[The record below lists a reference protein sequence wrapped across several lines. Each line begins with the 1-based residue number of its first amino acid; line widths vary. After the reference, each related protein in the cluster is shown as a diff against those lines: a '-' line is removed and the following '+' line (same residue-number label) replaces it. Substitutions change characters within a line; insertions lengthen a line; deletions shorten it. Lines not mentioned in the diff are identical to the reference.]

1 MRRLILLFT
10 ILVASTTTFSQELN
24 CTVTIDAE
32 QTGQP
37 NQQVFRTLQQ
47 QLTDF
52 LNNTKW
58 TDKVY
63 KNQERIDC
71 NFSLIITSYESGAFN
86 ATLQVQASRP
96 VYGSTYDSPIYNYND
111 RQFNF
116 DYIEFQPLNFNINN
130 FDSNLI
136 SVLAFHV
143 YTIIG
148 LDADTFQPNGG
159 EEYFEIA
166 KQIVNTAAASNF
178 AGWRATDGTQSRY
191 RYNDALIS
199 NVYKEFHDT
208 MYQYHRL
215 GMDKMSE
222 EPREAKEAIVA
233 AIETLKSI
241 NDRRPNSYL
250 LRTFFDAKSDEIQ
263 AVFSGGPRVEI
274 AQLVDNLNRMA
285 PTKRRNW
292 AEIKF

>member
-71 NFSLIITSYESGAFN
+71 NFSLIITSYESDAFN